1 VIKGEKLTE
10 LRHDIAHIKDNMPD
24 IKRIKELILEC
35 MSSKKKES
43 RIEKRESSTV
53 FLKERSNISELKHM
67 LCKILTEEVDPH
79 STQQDKSS
87 MEGSGSECSE
97 TEASSW
103 TKKLELPTFGGSI
116 EGEIDSKGSNFEC
129 DDDPLQFL
137 KS

>member
-1 VIKGEKLTE
+1 
-10 LRHDIAHIKDNMPD
+10 
-24 IKRIKELILEC
+24 
-35 MSSKKKES
+35 
-43 RIEKRESSTV
+43 
-53 FLKERSNISELKHM
+53 M

-116 EGEIDSKGSNFEC
+116 EGEIDSKGSNFKC
-129 DDDPLQFL
+129 DGDPMQFW
-137 KS
+137 KSENKSKEGSIIKNHTLWWRGNQK